1 MYKNIIYKML
11 IYSCA
16 NESSKRINSRKKSQS
31 IKNIKTSKFYLLN
44 YIIILF
50 IIKFLLLLNYK

>member
-1 MYKNIIYKML
+1 ML

-50 IIKFLLLLNYK
+50 INYLLLNFYYY